1 MKLKLLYIFL
11 LFSYL
16 GLAKSIKEEKKG
28 SNFELTSFT
37 KTNNKKALSKYN
49 YLNAY
54 RINVGLYYE
63 SELTPITPD
72 TNNILYVNKN
82 VSGGDGSGDSWTN
95 AVPELADALLW
106 ARTQHDADNNW
117 LQNDSL
123 QVFVAKGV
131 YKPLYNA
138 ADGNYT
144 TNGNRDNA
152 FVMVNNVQLYGGFA
166 GSEVNLSDRDLS
178 LAGNATVLSGD
189 IGGLNDLSDNVY
201 HVVVDAGNVG
211 AALLDGFTITGGNAN
226 DNVSSIAVNANSIR
240 RDYGGGMYNAFSS
253 SSSLTNV
260 TITGNTA
267 AGYGGGMYNASSS
280 PNLTNITI
288 TGNTANHGGGIYNSQ
303 YSSLSLTNV
312 AIVGNTANHGG
323 GIYNYFYSS
332 SSLTNVTIVGNT
344 ANSGDG
350 IHNQYESSL
359 TINNSIVWGT
369 ISNISLLYT
378 PNYSLI
384 QDNTNTAN
392 GNIDAT
398 GLTAEDIFTDPANGD
413 YTLKLSSPAINAG
426 SNTLYTDAGGDLNND
441 TDLTGNPRLFGN
453 TIDIGA
459 YEYDGI
465 LADFTISG
473 GYCIGNAVTFTD
485 NSSSPN
491 GAIVSWEW
499 DFGDGTTSTKQNPT
513 HSYADLG
520 NFTILL
526 KVTDVIG
533 ETNSITKSF
542 NVQRPKARFTA
553 NPTRGQATPHTVF
566 FTDQSTLPDRWFWEF
581 GNGYTSTA
589 QNPIHTYTAAGDY
602 TVNLTVKDTINGCV
616 DKVTS
621 LIKIVIP
628 KAQFSVDDT
637 LGCGPF
643 SVNFTDKSTIE
654 GNDTVGEWL
663 WNFGD
668 GNTSTEQNPTHTY
681 ESVGVYNVS
690 LTIKTTITGFTRTET
705 KANFIQVI
713 GLTPDFSSDI
723 TTGCTPLTV
732 NFTDNTVFYGPS
744 SDWFWDFGDGNTSNA
759 TSPKHTYTTAGVFD
773 VSLTVTD
780 IDGCSK
786 TIIKKA
792 YINTTEAIA
801 PTVLIQ
807 NITVSL
813 DASGVA
819 TITAADID
827 KGSYDNCE
835 VASMSLDKTSFD
847 CLDVGAN
854 TVTLT
859 VTDTSGNSNTAT
871 AIVTVEDIIAPTVM
885 CQDIT
890 VPLDASGIVTITAAD
905 IDNGSIDSCGIA
917 SMSLDKT
924 TFDCSSVGINT
935 VTLTV
940 EDING
945 NTNSCGATVTVE
957 DITPPTVMCQDIT
970 VPLDASGI
978 VTITAADIDNGSI
991 DSCGIASMSLD
1002 KTTFDCSSVGIN
1014 TVTLTV
1020 EDTNGNTNSCVATVT
1035 VEDVTPPEAICQDIT
1050 VSLDASGT
1058 VTITAA
1064 DIDNGSNDTC
1074 GIASISIDKTTFDS
1088 TNVGINTVA
1097 LTVEDTNGNTNTCT
1111 ANITVEDVTPPMA
1124 ITKDI
1129 VVSLDSNGN
1138 AIINPEDIDDGSYDA
1153 SGIASM
1159 SLSQTNFNCPN
1170 LTDYTVAL
1178 TVIDSNGLSSS
1189 EEAVVTFISDDLD
1202 NDSIADVCDNDIDG
1216 DEVLNINDNCPRMS
1230 NPDQKD
1236 LDNNGIGDVCD
1247 SSELSVYNGFSPNGD
1262 GVNDVFVVE
1271 GLHNYPNNKLEI
1283 YNRWG
1288 NRVYHS
1294 YNYQNDWNG
1303 ISKNQGKKL
1312 PAGVYFYMLTI
1323 EENSRN
1329 LKGWVYIIY

>member
-16 GLAKSIKEEKKG
+16 GLAKSLNKEK
-28 SNFELTSFT
+28 SISFFDFKPTNTT
-37 KTNNKKALSKYN
+37 KANKAPKFLKHD
-49 YLNAY
+49 YL
-54 RINVGLYYE
+54 YE
-63 SELTPITPD
+63 SISTKIST
-72 TNNILYVNKN
+72 YF
-82 VSGGDGSGDSWTN
+82 
-95 AVPELADALLW
+95 VP
-106 ARTQHDADNNW
+106 
-117 LQNDSL
+117 
-123 QVFVAKGV
+123 
-131 YKPLYNA
+131 
-138 ADGNYT
+138 
-144 TNGNRDNA
+144 
-152 FVMVNNVQLYGGFA
+152 
-166 GSEVNLSDRDLS
+166 
-178 LAGNATVLSGD
+178 
-189 IGGLNDLSDNVY
+189 
-201 HVVVDAGNVG
+201 
-211 AALLDGFTITGGNAN
+211 
-226 DNVSSIAVNANSIR
+226 
-240 RDYGGGMYNAFSS
+240 
-253 SSSLTNV
+253 
-260 TITGNTA
+260 
-267 AGYGGGMYNASSS
+267 
-280 PNLTNITI
+280 
-288 TGNTANHGGGIYNSQ
+288 
-303 YSSLSLTNV
+303 
-312 AIVGNTANHGG
+312 
-323 GIYNYFYSS
+323 
-332 SSLTNVTIVGNT
+332 
-344 ANSGDG
+344 
-350 IHNQYESSL
+350 
-359 TINNSIVWGT
+359 
-369 ISNISLLYT
+369 
-378 PNYSLI
+378 
-384 QDNTNTAN
+384 
-392 GNIDAT
+392 
-398 GLTAEDIFTDPANGD
+398 PA
-413 YTLKLSSPAINAG
+413 
-426 SNTLYTDAGGDLNND
+426 
-441 TDLTGNPRLFGN
+441 
-453 TIDIGA
+453 
-459 YEYDGI
+459 
-465 LADFTISG
+465 ADFTISG
-473 GYCIGNAVTFTD
+473 GYCIGNVVTFTD

-499 DFGDGTTSTKQNPT
+499 DFGDGTTSTEQNPT

-520 NFTILL
+520 NFTISL

-542 NVQRPKARFTA
+542 NVQSPKARFVA

-566 FTDQSTLPDRWFWEF
+566 FTDQSTLPDLWFWEF
-581 GNGYTSTA
+581 GNGNTSTA

-602 TVNLTVKDTINGCV
+602 TVNLTVRDTINGCV
-616 DKVTS
+616 DKATS

-643 SVNFTDKSTIE
+643 TVNFTDESTIE

-681 ESVGVYNVS
+681 ESAGVYNVS
-690 LTIKTTITGFTRTET
+690 LTIKTAITGFTRTET

-713 GLTPDFSSDI
+713 GLTPDFSSDV

-732 NFTDNTVFYGPS
+732 SFTDNNVFYGPS
-744 SDWFWDFGDGNTSNA
+744 SDWFWDFGDGTTSNE
-759 TSPKHTYTTAGVFD
+759 TNPKHTYTTVGVFD
-773 VSLTVTD
+773 VSLTVSD

-792 YINTTEAIA
+792 YINTTETIA
-801 PTVLIQ
+801 PMVLIQ
-807 NITVSL
+807 NVTVPL

-827 KGSYDNCE
+827 NGSYDNCE
-835 VASMSLDKTSFD
+835 VASMSLDKTSFN
-847 CLDVGAN
+847 CSEVGDN

-859 VTDTSGNSNTAT
+859 VTDTSGNNNTAT
-871 AIVTVEDIIAPTVM
+871 AIVTVEDVTPPEAI

-890 VPLDASGIVTITAAD
+890 VPLDASGIATITAADIDNGSSDACGIASISIDKTTFDCSSVGINTVALTVEDTNGNTKSCAATVTVEDITPPTVICQDITVQLDASGIATITAVD

-917 SMSLDKT
+917 SMNLDKT

-945 NTNSCGATVTVE
+945 NTNSCVATVTVE
-957 DITPPTVMCQDIT
+957 DVTPPEAICQDIT
-970 VPLDASGI
+970 VQLDASGI
-978 VTITAADIDNGSI
+978 ATITAADIDNGSS
-991 DSCGIASMSLD
+991 DACGIASMSLD

-1014 TVTLTV
+1014 IVTLTV
-1020 EDTNGNTNSCVATVT
+1020 EGTNGNTNSCAATVT
-1035 VEDVTPPEAICQDIT
+1035 IEDVTPPEAICQDIT
-1050 VSLDASGT
+1050 VSLDASGFVTITAADINNGSNDTCGIALMSLDKTTFDCTNVGVNNVILT
-1058 VTITAA
+1058 VEDTNGNTNTCAANVIVEDVTPPEAICQDITVQLDASGIATITAA
-1064 DIDNGSNDTC
+1064 DIDNGSSDACGIASMSLDKTTFDCSSVGINIVTLTVEGTNGNTNSCAATVTIEDVTPPEAICQDITVPLDASGFVTITATDINNGSSDAC

-1111 ANITVEDVTPPMA
+1111 ATVTVEDVTPPIT

-1170 LTDYTVAL
+1170 LTDYTVTL
-1178 TVIDSNGLSSS
+1178 TVVDSNGLSNS

-1202 NDSIADVCDNDIDG
+1202 NDLIADVCDDDIDG
-1216 DEVLNINDNCPRMS
+1216 DGVLNINDNCPRIS

-1303 ISKNQGKKL
+1303 ISKNQGKRL

>member
-16 GLAKSIKEEKKG
+16 GLAKSLNKEK
-28 SNFELTSFT
+28 SISFFDF
-37 KTNNKKALSKYN
+37 KS
-49 YLNAY
+49 
-54 RINVGLYYE
+54 
-63 SELTPITPD
+63 
-72 TNNILYVNKN
+72 
-82 VSGGDGSGDSWTN
+82 
-95 AVPELADALLW
+95 
-106 ARTQHDADNNW
+106 
-117 LQNDSL
+117 
-123 QVFVAKGV
+123 
-131 YKPLYNA
+131 
-138 ADGNYT
+138 
-144 TNGNRDNA
+144 
-152 FVMVNNVQLYGGFA
+152 
-166 GSEVNLSDRDLS
+166 
-178 LAGNATVLSGD
+178 
-189 IGGLNDLSDNVY
+189 
-201 HVVVDAGNVG
+201 
-211 AALLDGFTITGGNAN
+211 
-226 DNVSSIAVNANSIR
+226 
-240 RDYGGGMYNAFSS
+240 
-253 SSSLTNV
+253 
-260 TITGNTA
+260 
-267 AGYGGGMYNASSS
+267 
-280 PNLTNITI
+280 
-288 TGNTANHGGGIYNSQ
+288 
-303 YSSLSLTNV
+303 
-312 AIVGNTANHGG
+312 
-323 GIYNYFYSS
+323 
-332 SSLTNVTIVGNT
+332 
-344 ANSGDG
+344 
-350 IHNQYESSL
+350 
-359 TINNSIVWGT
+359 
-369 ISNISLLYT
+369 
-378 PNYSLI
+378 
-384 QDNTNTAN
+384 TNTAKAN
-392 GNIDAT
+392 KAPKLLKHDYLYEGIST
-398 GLTAEDIFTDPANGD
+398 KKSTYFVPPA
-413 YTLKLSSPAINAG
+413 
-426 SNTLYTDAGGDLNND
+426 
-441 TDLTGNPRLFGN
+441 
-453 TIDIGA
+453 
-459 YEYDGI
+459 
-465 LADFTISG
+465 ADFTISG
-473 GYCIGNAVTFTD
+473 GYCIGNVVTFTD

-499 DFGDGTTSTKQNPT
+499 DFGDGTTSTEQNPT

-520 NFTILL
+520 NFTISL

-533 ETNSITKSF
+533 ETNFITKSF
-542 NVQRPKARFTA
+542 NVQSPKARFVA

-566 FTDQSTLPDRWFWEF
+566 FTDESTLPDRWFWEF
-581 GNGYTSTA
+581 GDGSTSTA
-589 QNPIHTYTAAGDY
+589 QNPIHSYTAAGDY
-602 TVNLTVKDTINGCV
+602 TVNLTVKDTINGCT
-616 DKVTS
+616 DTAPPR

-628 KAQFSVDDT
+628 TAQFSVDDT

-643 SVNFTDKSTIE
+643 TVNFTDESTIE

-668 GNTSTEQNPTHTY
+668 GNTSTKQNPTHTY

-690 LTIKTTITGFTRTET
+690 LTIKTAITGFTRTET
-705 KANFIQVI
+705 KANLIQVI
-713 GLTPDFSSDI
+713 GLTPDFSSDV

-732 NFTDNTVFYGPS
+732 SFTDNTVFYGPS
-744 SDWFWDFGDGNTSNA
+744 SDWFWDFGDGTTSNA

-792 YINTTEAIA
+792 YINTTETIL
-801 PTVLIQ
+801 PTVLTQ
-807 NITVSL
+807 NITVPL
-813 DASGVA
+813 DVSGGV

-827 KGSYDNCE
+827 NGSYDNCK
-835 VASMSLDKTSFD
+835 VASMSLDKTSFY
-847 CLDVGAN
+847 CSDVGAN

-859 VTDTSGNSNTAT
+859 VTDTSGNSNTAA

-890 VPLDASGIVTITAAD
+890 VQLDALGNAIIIAAD
-905 IDNGSIDSCGIA
+905 IDNGSNDTCGMA

-924 TFDCSSVGINT
+924 TFDCTNVGVNNVI
-935 VTLTV
+935 LTV

-970 VPLDASGI
+970 VPLDASGNA
-978 VTITAADIDNGSI
+978 TITTADIDNGSI
-991 DSCGIASMSLD
+991 DSCGIASMSLDKTTFDCSSVGINIVTLTVEDTNGNINSCVATVTVEDVTPPEAICQDITVSLDASGIVTITAADIDNGSNDTCGIALMSLD

-1020 EDTNGNTNSCVATVT
+1020 EDTNGNTNSCAATVTIEDVTPPEAICQDITVQLDASGIVIITAADINNGSSDACGIASISLDKTTFNCANVGVNNVTLTVEDTNGNINTCTANVIVEDITQPTIMCQDITVQLDASGIATITAADINNGSSDACGIATMSLDKTTFDCSSVGINTVTLTVEDINGNTNSCVATVT

-1050 VSLDASGT
+1050 VQLDASGF
-1058 VTITAA
+1058 VTITAT
-1064 DIDNGSNDTC
+1064 DINNGSSDAC
-1074 GIASISIDKTTFDS
+1074 GIDSISIDKTTFDS

-1111 ANITVEDVTPPMA
+1111 ATVTVEDVTPPII

-1170 LTDYTVAL
+1170 LTDYTVTL

-1216 DEVLNINDNCPRMS
+1216 DGVLNINDNCPRMS

-1247 SSELSVYNGFSPNGD
+1247 SSDLSVYNGFSPNGD
-1262 GVNDVFVVE
+1262 GVNDIFVVE

-1303 ISKNQGKKL
+1303 ISKNQGKRL